1 MITIG
6 SARIGTNIF
15 LAPLSGCSDLAFRLI
30 AREHG
35 AKFCFFEMIDSNS
48 VIYGPE
54 RKLRAILETVGAD
67 KPIAVQILGEDPQVM
82 LRASKRILEHVK
94 VSFLDINA
102 ACPAKKVLK
111 KKAGSYLVKNSSVLY
126 EIVKK
131 LASSLTVPVT
141 VKIRLGLESCDL
153 RHVQALARGLESN
166 GACAIF
172 VHGRTSSQGYSG
184 EVNYTAIKTVKE
196 SVKIPVFGT
205 GNIFNAK
212 LAKKMF
218 DDTGCDGIAV
228 ARGSLGNPWIFGEI
242 EDYISCG
249 RLNSEIDSAKRLD
262 ILKRH
267 LSYID
272 SYRKAPPP
280 GNVGYMRK
288 IAIWYLKGFA
298 NAPRLR
304 HQISVVTSYEKML
317 KLIDSI

>member
-131 LASSLTVPVT
+131 LA
-141 VKIRLGLESCDL
+141 
-153 RHVQALARGLESN
+153 
-166 GACAIF
+166 
-172 VHGRTSSQGYSG
+172 
-184 EVNYTAIKTVKE
+184 
-196 SVKIPVFGT
+196 
-205 GNIFNAK
+205 
-212 LAKKMF
+212 
-218 DDTGCDGIAV
+218 
-228 ARGSLGNPWIFGEI
+228 
-242 EDYISCG
+242 
-249 RLNSEIDSAKRLD
+249 
-262 ILKRH
+262 
-267 LSYID
+267 
-272 SYRKAPPP
+272 
-280 GNVGYMRK
+280 
-288 IAIWYLKGFA
+288 
-298 NAPRLR
+298 
-304 HQISVVTSYEKML
+304 
-317 KLIDSI
+317 